1 MTDQKRAISDAVPL
15 EEPIVRGE
23 GSDKEQRI
31 DSLQLRRPNSGE
43 LRGLSLHDVLKLDVD
58 TLHELLP
65 RITVPPITK
74 AEAQRLDPADLV
86 SMSAEV
92 AGFFVPK
99 GMMPAYPAQ

>member
-1 MTDQKRAISDAVPL
+1 VTDQKKAISDVVTL

-23 GSDKEQRI
+23 GDKAQTIET
-31 DSLQLRRPNSGE
+31 LQLRRPNSGE
-43 LRGLSLHDVLKLDVD
+43 LRGLNLHDVLKLDVD

-86 SMSAEV
+86 SVSAEV
-92 AGFFVPK
+92 AGFFVPR